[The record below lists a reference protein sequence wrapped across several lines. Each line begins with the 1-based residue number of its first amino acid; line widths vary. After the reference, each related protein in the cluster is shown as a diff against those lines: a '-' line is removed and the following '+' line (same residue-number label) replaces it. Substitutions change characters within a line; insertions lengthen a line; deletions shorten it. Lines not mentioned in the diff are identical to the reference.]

1 MIKVPRGSRNSK
13 PPGSSEPS
21 SGDPFS
27 QLAIEAETGSERES
41 GKSEGGLIRNN
52 PVERFDPD
60 GCKSPDGEW
69 KSDRGESSAVGNGQR
84 AVTEKLPE
92 HVGEAGVIA
101 AVTVPTTAFAVLFV

>member
-1 MIKVPRGSRNSK
+1 MIEVPRGSRNSK
-13 PPGSSEPS
+13 PPRSSEPS

-27 QLAIEAETGSERES
+27 QLAIEAEAGSERES
-41 GKSEGGLIRNN
+41 GGSEGGLIRNN

-69 KSDRGESSAVGNGQR
+69 KSDRGESSAVENGQR

-92 HVGEAGVIA
+92 RSK
-101 AVTVPTTAFAVLFV
+101 P

>member
-21 SGDPFS
+21 SGDPLS
-27 QLAIEAETGSERES
+27 QLAIEAEAGSERES
-41 GKSEGGLIRNN
+41 GGSEGGLIRNN

-69 KSDRGESSAVGNGQR
+69 KSDRGESSAVENGQR

-92 HVGEAGVIA
+92 RSK
-101 AVTVPTTAFAVLFV
+101 P